1 MVLGFIGT
9 KVLMYYSSQNQCDY
23 KRFMNWFN
31 YSGRALT
38 VQWFNLGWE
47 ATFKLFGPDGVITSP
62 TLKLLTLFNY
72 LYERNGVI
80 VQSPEDFIVPLASNP
95 KVVNDVIQML
105 DIAQALRHSIISQDS
120 SQ

>member
-1 MVLGFIGT
+1 M
-9 KVLMYYSSQNQCDY
+9 
-23 KRFMNWFN
+23 
-31 YSGRALT
+31 
-38 VQWFNLGWE
+38 
-47 ATFKLFGPDGVITSP
+47 ITTP

-72 LYERNGVI
+72 LYEREGVT